1 MPEGDGSR
9 LMTRFEEEDEG
20 QAQDLGPDADP
31 GTRVEPYDSLASIY
45 DHVMRHVDY
54 EHWAR
59 YVDDLLREI
68 AGAPRELIEL
78 ACGTGNAT
86 FTLAD
91 LSYSIRG
98 YDGCEAMIRVARE
111 KSSEDGRGIPF
122 DVRDLRDLHDVAPT
136 QAVICLYDS
145 MNYLLEAADI
155 DTALQQVHGVLTT
168 GGVFIFD
175 VCTEQNS
182 VVHFDGIVDIENGP
196 GFHYTR
202 RSDYHRG
209 ERLQVNSFDI
219 EFEDGRRH
227 QETHVQHIYPIDE
240 LRDRIEASPMRLR
253 SAFDGFTKRKGSER
267 SDRVHFVLQ
276 RDD

>member
-1 MPEGDGSR
+1 
-9 LMTRFEEEDEG
+9 MTRPIERGESWD
-20 QAQDLGPDADP
+20 QDADRDP
-31 GTRVEPYDSLASIY
+31 GARVEPYDSLASIY

-59 YVDDLLREI
+59 YVDDLLRELI
-68 AGAPRELIEL
+68 GAPQDLVEL

-86 FTLAD
+86 FNLAD
-91 LSYSIRG
+91 LSYSVRG
-98 YDGCEAMIRVARE
+98 YDGCEAMVRVAQE
-111 KSSEDGRGIPF
+111 KSAEDGRGIPF

-136 QAVICLYDS
+136 PAAVCLYDS
-145 MNYLLEAADI
+145 MNYLLEPGDV

-182 VVHFDGIVDIENGP
+182 VQHFDGVVDIEEGP
-196 GFHYTR
+196 GFQYTR

-209 ERLQVNSFDI
+209 ERLQVNSFDL
-219 EFEDGRRH
+219 EFDDGRRH

-240 LRDRIEASPMRLR
+240 LRARIEASPLQLV
-253 SAFDGFTKRKGSER
+253 AAHDGFSRRPASQR
-267 SDRVHFVLQ
+267 SDRVHFVV
-276 RDD
+276 RREN